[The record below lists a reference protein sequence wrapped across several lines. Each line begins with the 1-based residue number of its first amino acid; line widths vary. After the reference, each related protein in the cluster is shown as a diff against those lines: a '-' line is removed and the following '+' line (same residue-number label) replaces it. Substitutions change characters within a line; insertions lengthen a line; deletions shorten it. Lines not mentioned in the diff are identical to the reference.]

1 MKTENQFSINALN
14 VKTMNKIAVVVPTI
28 RPESW
33 EVFLSKWVD
42 LFEKHKVYLI
52 KVNDGTDY
60 PVIEASDFAQFDETI
75 VVYNK
80 FPKSPWLFNKSDCCR
95 NAGFWAAYKWGAEII
110 ISLDDDVYP
119 AGDPIQDHINALS
132 MSVSPT
138 WISTAQDWRVRGIPV
153 GGEKWPVMLSH
164 GVWNGVPDFDAPTQF
179 LNPDVKDIAF
189 NKTNIPKGALFPL
202 CAMNFA
208 FRRELMPY
216 VYQAPMGKRLAEYDL
231 PVGDRFADIW
241 SGVVLKRWMDTQG
254 YAAVTGYATIY
265 HSRASNVFAN
275 MKKESIFMELNE
287 DFDNQ
292 FHDNND
298 NPHPY
303 VILYK
308 SCLEQW
314 SAALG

>member
-1 MKTENQFSINALN
+1 MSQ
-14 VKTMNKIAVVVPTI
+14 KIAVVVPTI

-33 EVFLSKWVD
+33 KLFIEAWEP
-42 LFEKHKVYLI
+42 LFEKHEIDLF
-52 KVNDGTDY
+52 KVNDAGEFPVCQHFEY
-60 PVIEASDFAQFDETI
+60 PEPTQPGIHTAKDAH
-75 VVYNK
+75 
-80 FPKSPWLFNKSDCCR
+80 WLFNKTDGCR
-95 NAGFWAAYKWGAEII
+95 NLGFLAAYRMKCDVI

-119 AGDPIQDHINALS
+119 VGDPIGQHINALS

-138 WISTAQDWRVRGIPV
+138 WMSTAQDWRVRGIPV

-241 SGVVLKRWMDTQG
+241 SGVVLKRWMDTKG

-292 FHDNND
+292 FHNNND

>member
-1 MKTENQFSINALN
+1 MSQ
-14 VKTMNKIAVVVPTI
+14 KIAVVVPTI

-33 EVFLSKWVD
+33 ELFFDKWID
-42 LFEKHKVYLI
+42 LFKKHNVVLFKVDDS
-52 KVNDGTDY
+52 KDY
-60 PVIEASDFAQFDETI
+60 PICYRGIDTNVHNSYVFARCGDI
-75 VVYNK
+75 DN
-80 FPKSPWLFNKSDCCR
+80 PKEPKRDWLFNKTDGCR
-95 NAGFWAAYKWGAEII
+95 NLGFYWAEQLVKPDIF

-119 AGDPIQDHINALS
+119 VGDPIQDHINALS

-138 WISTAQDWRVRGIPV
+138 WMSTAQDWRVRGIPV

-179 LNPDVKDIAF
+179 LNPDIKDIAF
-189 NKTNIPKGALFPL
+189 NKTSIPKGALFPL

-216 VYQAPMGKRLAEYDL
+216 VYQAPMGKRLAEFDL
-231 PVGDRFADIW
+231 PIGDRFADIW

-254 YAAVTGYATIY
+254 FAAVTGYATIY

-275 MKKESIFMELNE
+275 LQKESVFLQLNE

-292 FHDNND
+292 FHDPNN
-298 NPHPY
+298 NHPY
-303 VILYK
+303 VVLYRTA
-308 SCLEQW
+308 LEQW
-314 SAALG
+314 QAALK

>member
-1 MKTENQFSINALN
+1 MNQ
-14 VKTMNKIAVVVPTI
+14 KIAVVVPTI

-33 EVFLSKWVD
+33 K
-42 LFEKHKVYLI
+42 LF
-52 KVNDGTDY
+52 
-60 PVIEASDFAQFDETI
+60 IEAWEPLFKKHQVGLFKVDDSGEWPM
-75 VVYNK
+75 VVYNVPEQTNEIFK
-80 FPKSPWLFNKSDCCR
+80 ASGKWLFNKSDCCR
-95 NAGFWAAYKWGAEII
+95 NAGFYTAYRWGADII

-119 AGDPIQDHINALS
+119 VGDPIHDHINALS

-138 WISTAQDWRVRGIPV
+138 WMSTAQDWRVRGIPV

-216 VYQAPMGKRLAEYDL
+216 VYQAPMGKRLAEFDL

-292 FHDNND
+292 FHDPNN
-298 NPHPY
+298 NNPY
-303 VILYK
+303 VVLYRT
-308 SCLEQW
+308 CLEQW
-314 SAALG
+314 QAALK

>member
-1 MKTENQFSINALN
+1 MT
-14 VKTMNKIAVVVPTI
+14 NKIAVVVPTI

-33 EVFLSKWVD
+33 ELFFSKWID
-42 LFEKHKVYLI
+42 LFKKHNVSLYKV
-52 KVNDGTDY
+52 DDSGTQPICYRGIDTGVHNSFVFAECGLLAPDY
-60 PVIEASDFAQFDETI
+60 ERQPQQ
-75 VVYNK
+75 
-80 FPKSPWLFNKSDCCR
+80 PWIFNKTDGCR
-95 NAGFWAAYKWGAEII
+95 NLGFYWAEKLGKPDII

-119 AGDPIQDHINALS
+119 VGDPIQDHINALS
-132 MSVSPT
+132 MTVSPT

-216 VYQAPMGKRLAEYDL
+216 VYQAPMGKRLAEFDL

-241 SGVVLKRWMDTQG
+241 SGVVLKRWMDAQG

-265 HSRASNVFAN
+265 HSRASSIFVN

-292 FHDNND
+292 FHDPNNQ
-298 NPHPY
+298 HPY
-303 VILYK
+303 VVLYRT
-308 SCLEQW
+308 CLEQW
-314 SAALG
+314 QAALK

>member
-1 MKTENQFSINALN
+1 MNQ
-14 VKTMNKIAVVVPTI
+14 KIAVVVPTI

-33 EVFLSKWVD
+33 K
-42 LFEKHKVYLI
+42 LFIEAWEPIFIKHQIWLF
-52 KVNDGTDY
+52 KVNDSGEY
-60 PVIEASDFAQFDETI
+60 PVCQIFKYPDDIKVPGTI
-75 VVYNK
+75 TMK
-80 FPKSPWLFNKSDCCR
+80 GSEWLFNKTDGCR
-95 NAGFWAAYKWGAEII
+95 NLGFWAANNYKCDII

-119 AGDPIQDHINALS
+119 VGDPIKDHVNALS
-132 MSVSPT
+132 VSVSQT
-138 WISTAQDWRVRGIPV
+138 WMSTAQDWRVRGIPV
-153 GGEKWPVMLSH
+153 GGNKWPVMLSH

-216 VYQAPMGKRLAEYDL
+216 VYQAPMGKRLAEFDL

-292 FHDNND
+292 FHDPNN
-298 NPHPY
+298 NHPY
-303 VILYK
+303 VILYRN
-308 SCLEQW
+308 CLEQW
-314 SAALG
+314 QAALK

>member
-1 MKTENQFSINALN
+1 MSQ
-14 VKTMNKIAVVVPTI
+14 KIAVVVPTI

-33 EVFLSKWVD
+33 E
-42 LFEKHKVYLI
+42 LFFEAWSALFIKHKVVLF
-52 KVNDGTDY
+52 KVDDSGEWPTVRSTDFSQKEWPSKFFGT
-60 PVIEASDFAQFDETI
+60 VKET
-75 VVYNK
+75 
-80 FPKSPWLFNKSDCCR
+80 WLFNKTDACR
-95 NAGFWAAYKWGAEII
+95 NAGFFAAYHSDVEII

-119 AGDPIQDHINALS
+119 VGDPIQDHINALS
-132 MSVSPT
+132 ISVSPT
-138 WISTAQDWRVRGIPV
+138 WMSTAQDWRVRGIPV
-153 GGEKWPVMLSH
+153 SGEKWPVMLSH

-179 LNPDVKDIAF
+179 LNPDVKDIVF
-189 NKTNIPKGALFPL
+189 NKTSIPKGVLFPL

-216 VYQAPMGKRLAEYDL
+216 VYQAPMGKRLAEFDL

-254 YAAVTGYATIY
+254 YAAVTGYSTIY

-292 FHDNND
+292 FHDPNNQ
-298 NPHPY
+298 HPY
-303 VILYK
+303 VLLYRN
-308 SCLEQW
+308 CLEQW
-314 SAALG
+314 QAALC

>member
-1 MKTENQFSINALN
+1 MSQ
-14 VKTMNKIAVVVPTI
+14 KIAVVVPTI

-33 EVFLSKWVD
+33 KLFFEAWKPIFLKHQVGLFKVDDSGDWPTVKWSLPDSDMKVF
-42 LFEKHKVYLI
+42 EI
-52 KVNDGTDY
+52 K
-60 PVIEASDFAQFDETI
+60 
-75 VVYNK
+75 
-80 FPKSPWLFNKSDCCR
+80 KSQNWLFNKSDCCR
-95 NAGFWAAYKWGAEII
+95 NGGFLFAYEWGADII

-119 AGDPIQDHINALS
+119 VGDPIQDHINALS

-138 WISTAQDWRVRGIPV
+138 WMSTAQDWRVRGIPV

-189 NKTNIPKGALFPL
+189 NKTNIPKGVLFPL

-216 VYQAPMGKRLAEYDL
+216 VYQAPMGKRLAEFDL
-231 PVGDRFADIW
+231 PIGDRFADIW

-254 YAAVTGYATIY
+254 YAAVTGHATIY

-275 MKKESIFMELNE
+275 MKKESIFIELNE

-292 FHDNND
+292 FHDPNN
-298 NPHPY
+298 NHPY
-303 VILYK
+303 VVLYRN
-308 SCLEQW
+308 CLEQW
-314 SAALG
+314 QAALK

>member
-1 MKTENQFSINALN
+1 MNQ
-14 VKTMNKIAVVVPTI
+14 KIAVVVPTI

-33 EVFLSKWVD
+33 K
-42 LFEKHKVYLI
+42 LFFEAWGMLFAKHQVVLI
-52 KVNDGTDY
+52 KVDDSGLAPSVLVEHYSDGGRYKVDK
-60 PVIEASDFAQFDETI
+60 VLDM
-75 VVYNK
+75 N
-80 FPKSPWLFNKSDCCR
+80 PWLFNKSDCCR
-95 NAGFWAAYKWGAEII
+95 NAGFLEAYKCKADII

-119 AGDPIQDHINALS
+119 VGDPIQDHINALS

-138 WISTAQDWRVRGIPV
+138 WMSTAQDWRVRGIPV

-189 NKTNIPKGALFPL
+189 NKTSIPKGALFPL

-216 VYQAPMGKRLAEYDL
+216 VYQSPMGKRLAEFDL

-275 MKKESIFMELNE
+275 LQKESVFLQLNE

-292 FHDNND
+292 FHDPNN
-298 NPHPY
+298 NHPY
-303 VILYK
+303 VLLYR
-308 SCLEQW
+308 SMLEQW
-314 SAALG
+314 QAALR

>member
-1 MKTENQFSINALN
+1 MSQ
-14 VKTMNKIAVVVPTI
+14 KIAVVVPTI

-33 EVFLSKWVD
+33 ELFYEAWKP
-42 LFEKHKVYLI
+42 LFEKHSVRVFKVDDSFENPMVSFSGNGIRL
-52 KVNDGTDY
+52 G
-60 PVIEASDFAQFDETI
+60 QFQPFGFVKEKW
-75 VVYNK
+75 V
-80 FPKSPWLFNKSDCCR
+80 FNKTDACR
-95 NAGFWAAYKWGAEII
+95 NAGFFAAYHSGYEII

-119 AGDPIQDHINALS
+119 VGDPIQDHIDALS

-138 WISTAQDWRVRGIPV
+138 WISTAKDWRVRGIPV

-179 LNPDVKDIAF
+179 LNPNVMDIAF

-216 VYQAPMGKRLAEYDL
+216 VYQAPMGKRLAEFDL

-241 SGVVLKRWMDTQG
+241 SGVVLKRWMDKQG
-254 YAAVTGYATIY
+254 YAAVTGYSTIY

-275 MKKESIFMELNE
+275 MKKESIFMDLNE

-292 FHDNND
+292 FHDPNN
-298 NPHPY
+298 NHPY
-303 VILYK
+303 VVLYRN
-308 SCLEQW
+308 CLEQW
-314 SAALG
+314 QAALK

>member
-1 MKTENQFSINALN
+1 MSQR
-14 VKTMNKIAVVVPTI
+14 IAVVVPTI

-33 EVFLSKWVD
+33 EVFYREWRPLFVKHDIALFKVD
-42 LFEKHKVYLI
+42 DSGEWPI
-52 KVNDGTDY
+52 
-60 PVIEASDFAQFDETI
+60 
-75 VVYNK
+75 VYNSSK
-80 FPKSPWLFNKSDCCR
+80 AADRKETASNSEWLFNKSDCCR

-119 AGDPIQDHINALS
+119 VGDPIQDHINALS

-138 WISTAQDWRVRGIPV
+138 WMSTAQDWRVRGIPV
-153 GGEKWPVMLSH
+153 GREKWPVMLSH

-179 LNPDVKDIAF
+179 LNPDVKDISF
-189 NKTNIPKGALFPL
+189 NKTNIPKGVLFPL

-216 VYQAPMGKRLAEYDL
+216 VYQAPMGKRLEEFDL

-292 FHDNND
+292 FHDPNN
-298 NPHPY
+298 NHPY
-303 VILYK
+303 VVLYRN
-308 SCLEQW
+308 CLEQW
-314 SAALG
+314 QAALK